1 MAFNPANKNTMKQEE
16 LLKFYNAN
24 GYYVA
29 KSVFDKSQVKSVL
42 DSINLL
48 FAQQLPNSQPSIF
61 QNMKGLFDADL
72 TKYLKVAGAL
82 SRSYEAHELLLSK
95 KVTELLSALNMT
107 KLLVPTGPVVHIMSQ
122 DLMVPNGYYG
132 LPPHQDYPSMQ
143 GSLDSLIVWVPLVDI
158 DRDLYPLEIIPK
170 SNWEGM
176 LLGKM
181 NEKYY
186 EIDPALYKNEDFIPV
201 EVEAGDVVL
210 MSSFTVHRS
219 GTSGRK
225 NDVRLAC
232 SIRFDNAEEEN
243 FVNRTYPT
251 VYKRSVDRVILEEGF
266 PTKEQVR
273 KIFSN

>member
-1 MAFNPANKNTMKQEE
+1 MKKEE

-29 KSVFDKSQVKSVL
+29 KSVFDKSKIQNVL
-42 DSINLL
+42 QSIDLL
-48 FAQQLPNSQPSIF
+48 FSQQLANSQDSVF
-61 QNMKGLFDADL
+61 KNMKTLFDTDL

-82 SRSYEAHELLLSK
+82 SRSYEVQELLLSRK
-95 KVTELLSALNMT
+95 ITELLSALNMT
-107 KLLVPTGPVVHIMSQ
+107 KLLVPTAPVVHIMSQ

-143 GSLDSLIVWVPLVDI
+143 GSLDSLIAWVPLVDI
-158 DRDLYPLEIIPK
+158 DKNLYPLEIIPK
-170 SNWEGM
+170 SNLEGM
-176 LLGKM
+176 LPGTM

-201 EVEAGDVVL
+201 EVEVGDVVL

-219 GTSGRK
+219 GTNGRK

-232 SIRFDNAEEEN
+232 SIRFDNAEEQH
-243 FVNRTYPT
+243 FVKRTYPT
-251 VYKRSVDRVILEEGF
+251 VYRRSVDRVILEEGF

-273 KIFSN
+273 KIFGTFNQITNN